1 MREIKFRGL
10 RTDGKG
16 WCYGYYFID
25 LENKK
30 SYMHLTERK
39 NNPEEWMVKCYEV
52 ITESVGQFTGLKD
65 KNGKEIYEGDI
76 IKKPNNQWGVI
87 VYKSPF
93 FEVTIDETQSCM
105 YSREWFDDVE
115 IIGNIHENPE
125 LLK

>member
-1 MREIKFRGL
+1 MREIKFRFW
-10 RTDGKG
+10 DKKEMIS
-16 WCYGYYFID
+16 WDVINKEHAYFY
-25 LENKK
+25 LAN
-30 SYMHLTERK
+30 K
-39 NNPEEWMVKCYEV
+39 NNEIDYIIPM
-52 ITESVGQFTGLKD
+52 QFTGLKD
-65 KNGKEIYEGDI
+65 KNGKDIYDGDI

-93 FEVTIDETQSCM
+93 FEVTIDENQSCM